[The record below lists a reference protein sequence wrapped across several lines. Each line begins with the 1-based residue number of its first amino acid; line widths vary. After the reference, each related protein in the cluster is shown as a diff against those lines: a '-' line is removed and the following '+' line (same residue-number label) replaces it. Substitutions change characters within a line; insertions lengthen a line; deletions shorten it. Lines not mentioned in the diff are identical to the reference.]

1 MSGPEPHAIW
11 SSGIEEGKRRLD
23 RGSAA
28 LVATGLVGGFDLLV
42 GILIL
47 CVGTAAMAAVMPA
60 DTAHFVAS
68 LFFGIAFVHIVLG
81 RSELFTENFLIPV
94 SAVLERRKG
103 ALSLGRLWLLTLIG
117 NLVALAIL
125 GWVFSKAGVVPP
137 ETRTEAG
144 KLANTIVDRDVGPA
158 LLSAIIAGIVM
169 TTFTWMA
176 AAAET
181 DVARVI
187 VALLIGFVLVAP
199 SLNHAVVGFG
209 EMAFGMWSDETHATM
224 GQLGYHT
231 AIAIGGNLIGGLL
244 FVAAARLVQVRGEP
258 NSEADPGGKAD
269 RDH

>member
-1 MSGPEPHAIW
+1 MAGPEPHAIW
-11 SSGIEEGKRRLD
+11 NSGIEEGKRRLD

-28 LVATGLVGGFDLLV
+28 LVATGIVGGFDVLV
-42 GILIL
+42 GILIV
-47 CVGTAAMAAVMPA
+47 CVGIGALGAVMPA
-60 DTAHFVAS
+60 EPAHFIAS

-94 SAVLERRKG
+94 SAVLDRKKG
-103 ALSLGRLWLLTLIG
+103 VLSLGRLWALTLLG

-125 GWVFSKAGVVPP
+125 ALIFSRAGVVPP
-137 ETRTEAG
+137 ETRTAAG
-144 KLANTIVDRDVGPA
+144 KLANTVVDRDVLPA

-187 VALLIGFVLVAP
+187 VALLIGFVLIAP

-209 EMAFGMWSDETHATM
+209 EMTFGMASDETHATWS
-224 GQLGYHT
+224 QLGYHF
-231 AIAIGGNLIGGLL
+231 AIAVGGNLIGGLL
-244 FVAAARLVQVRGEP
+244 FVASARLVQARGEP
-258 NSEADPGGKAD
+258 DSHAEPGGKAE
-269 RDH
+269 RDD

>member
-1 MSGPEPHAIW
+1 MAGPEPHAIW
-11 SSGIEEGKRRLD
+11 RSGIEEGKRRLD

-28 LVATGLVGGFDLLV
+28 LVATGIVGGFDVLV
-42 GILIL
+42 GILVL
-47 CVGTAAMAAVMPA
+47 CVAIGSMEAVMPSEP
-60 DTAHFVAS
+60 AHFIGS

-94 SAVLERRKG
+94 SAALDRGKG
-103 ALSLGRLWLLTLIG
+103 AFSLGRLWGLTLLG
-117 NLVALAIL
+117 NLIALAIL
-125 GWVFSKAGVVPP
+125 AWVFSRAGVVPP
-137 ETRTEAG
+137 ETRTAAG

-209 EMAFGMWSDETHATM
+209 EMTFGLAADETHATW
-224 GQLGYHT
+224 GQLGYHFG
-231 AIAIGGNLIGGLL
+231 IAVAGNLIGGLL
-244 FVAAARLVQVRGEP
+244 FVASARLVQARGEP
-258 NSEADPGGKAD
+258 ESEPEPGGKPA